1 MEMRVLVAYGSKMGG
16 TAGIAELI
24 GDALTDAGFQ
34 ADVRPVAEVSHL
46 DRYDVVVIGAAL
58 YTGHWH
64 RQARRFV
71 RRHTGALRERPVW
84 LFSSGPL
91 NGSAVEG
98 IPPVPQVEE
107 LARRIG
113 ARGHVTFGG
122 RLPADAKG
130 SPPARWPRPTPA
142 TGATPNGS
150 GAGRPR
156 WRWSCCRLTSR
167 AGCMPNRLTRL
178 RNGQGPP
185 KGELWP

>member
-1 MEMRVLVAYGSKMGG
+1 MRVLVAYGSKMGG
-16 TAGIAELI
+16 TAGIAELV

-34 ADVRPVAEVSHL
+34 ADVRPVAEVSRL
-46 DRYDVVVIGAAL
+46 DRYDAVVIGGAL

-71 RRHTGALRERPVW
+71 RRHTDTLRERPVW

-91 NGSAVEG
+91 NGSAVEE

-107 LARRIG
+107 LARTIG

-130 SPPARWPRPTPA
+130 FPASAMARTH
-142 TGATPNGS
+142 TGD
-150 GAGRPR
+150 
-156 WRWSCCRLTSR
+156 WRDPERIRGWAADVAMELLSLDQ
-167 AGCMPNRLTRL
+167 L
-178 RNGQGPP
+178 R
-185 KGELWP
+185 KLHA

>member
-1 MEMRVLVAYGSKMGG
+1 MRVLVAYSSEMGG

-24 GDALTDAGFQ
+24 GDALTDAGFR
-34 ADVRPVAEVSHL
+34 ADVRPVAQVSRL
-46 DRYDVVVIGAAL
+46 NPYDAVVIGGAL

-71 RRHTGALRERPVW
+71 RRHIDALRKRPVW

-91 NGSAVEG
+91 NGSAAEE
-98 IPPVPQVEE
+98 ISPVPQVDQ

-130 SPPARWPRPTPA
+130 FPASAMAKTHAGDWRDPERIRGWA
-142 TGATPNGS
+142 ADMAMELLSLDLS
-150 GAGRPR
+150 G
-156 WRWSCCRLTSR
+156 RLH
-167 AGCMPNRLTRL
+167 A
-178 RNGQGPP
+178 
-185 KGELWP
+185 